1 MPYSR
6 QKQPHF
12 GQKYATRDTRQ
23 TENAVFTPK
32 TAGRRSAMTPS
43 IADYGATIW
52 MRTRGN
58 QDEKRRPWRIMVAPY
73 PDRCKPLVTVPRAA
87 ISSVMP
93 FLFVARPDCIRLRL
107 GRDVRWGAAD
117 MAP

>member
-1 MPYSR
+1 MSPNSFTLTTRTDCAGESATLASR
-6 QKQPHF
+6 ARIQ
-12 GQKYATRDTRQ
+12 
-23 TENAVFTPK
+23 FTKKLPK
-32 TAGRRSAMTPS
+32 ERV
-43 IADYGATIW
+43 YGATIW

-58 QDEKRRPWRIMVAPY
+58 LDEKRRPWRIMVAPN

-87 ISSVMP
+87 IRSVMP
-93 FLFVARPDCIRLRL
+93 FLFLARPDCIRLRL